1 MAKGQVRKAHNKNP
15 NERYPM
21 PKYTVTWEIELTPD
35 SPHEAAETASYIQH
49 TGPTPTV
56 FTVNG
61 QQIDLEADS
70 ADSEH

>member
-1 MAKGQVRKAHNKNP
+1 
-15 NERYPM
+15 M
-21 PKYTVTWEIELTPD
+21 PKYKVIWEIELTAD

-61 QQIDLEADS
+61 ERIDLEDS
-70 ADSEH
+70 TDGEH